1 MKLLKLKLLHAA
13 MAMAGALLPWGGKA
27 ALAQDYPTRAIT
39 MIVPFT
45 VGGGTDI
52 LGRLVAQRLEQ
63 KWGKPVIVEN
73 RPGAGGA
80 VGIVAAGRSE
90 PDGHTMVMASVT
102 NLAVNA
108 TLYKKLAYDP
118 VNDFVPLALVAA
130 TPFVLVVNPSLPVK
144 NVAEFIAYAKA
155 RPGTINYATSGPGVP
170 HHLYAE
176 LLKTMTGIDMAPVP
190 YKGSLPA
197 LNDVVAG
204 HVPLMIVD
212 LGPALGAV
220 QGGSVRALG
229 VTTAK
234 RLAVLPDVPPINDTV
249 PGFDVSGW
257 FMIAAPAATPR
268 PIVDKLHAELKLL
281 LSAPDVAEQ
290 ISKAGMLPMET
301 PSVET
306 MHAFIKSEIARWG
319 EVVRKAGIEGS
330 M

>member
-1 MKLLKLKLLHAA
+1 MKLWRVARTAL
-13 MAMAGALLPWGGKA
+13 AGAFLTLGVA
-27 ALAQDYPTRAIT
+27 AAAAQEFPTRTMT
-39 MIVPFT
+39 MIVPFV

-52 LGRLVAQRLEQ
+52 LARLVAQRLEQ
-63 KWGKPVIVEN
+63 AWGKPVIVEN

-80 VGIVAAGRSE
+80 VGIVAAGKAE
-90 PDGHTMVMASVT
+90 PDGHTLVMASVT

-108 TLYKKLAYDP
+108 SLYKKLAYDP
-118 VNDFVPLALVAA
+118 VKDFTPLALVAA

-144 NVAEFIAYAKA
+144 TVADFIAYAKA

-176 LLKTMTGIDMAPVP
+176 LLKTMTGIEMTPVP

-204 HVPLMIVD
+204 HIPVMVVD
-212 LGPALGAV
+212 LGPALGPV

-268 PIVDKLHAELKLL
+268 PIAEKLHAQLKQILA
-281 LSAPDVAEQ
+281 APGVAEQ
-290 ISKAGMLPMET
+290 ISQAGMLPMET
-301 PSVET
+301 PSIDT
-306 MHAFIKSEIARWG
+306 MHEFIKSEISRWG
-319 EVVRKAGIEGS
+319 AVVRKAGIEGS